1 MHDKHV
7 KKNRIFLKQ
16 RLLAGIMARMYSK
29 RKGKS
34 RSKKPLRK
42 INPSWQRYKPKEVEL
57 LAVKLAKTGKTPSQ
71 IGLYLRDAYG
81 IPDVRTVT
89 EKRLTALLKEKNVLP
104 QLPED
109 MRALIKRIIHVTTH
123 AEAHKQDMTAKRGL
137 TLTQSKLHRLIKY
150 YKRTNKLPADWK
162 LDTTKLRLYVE

>member
-1 MHDKHV
+1 
-7 KKNRIFLKQ
+7 
-16 RLLAGIMARMYSK
+16 MARMYSK

-34 RSKKPLRK
+34 RSKKPMK
-42 INPSWQRYKPKEVEL
+42 KTNPGWQRYKPKEVEL
-57 LAVKLAKTGKTPSQ
+57 LTVKLAKTGKTPSQ
-71 IGLYLRDAYG
+71 IGLYLRDTYG

-89 EKRLTALLKEKNVLP
+89 EKRLTAILKEKNVLP

-109 MRALIKRIIHVTTH
+109 MRALIKRIIHVAAH

-150 YKRTNKLPADWK
+150 YKRTHKLPADWK